1 MKPTSSQLN
10 QKAQQLLNSP
20 SVGEP
25 TRNALLKRIEISKQ
39 KNCFFNEMDF
49 QLLSVVCDL
58 LMDQESGNRIVN
70 VAVFIDERLMR
81 NTCDGW
87 RYNEMPRDGE
97 MYLRGLEGIDETSV
111 QTFQKRFI
119 ELKKEEQLLVLSQI
133 QNGTA
138 TGNMWKT
145 LPAKRFFEE
154 ILAEATE
161 IFFSYPAVQMEIN
174 YSGMAD
180 AGGWKKV
187 GLNEKDDIQEKV

>member
-10 QKAQQLLNSP
+10 QKVQQLLQSP

-49 QLLSVVCDL
+49 KLLSVVCDL
-58 LMDQESGNRIVN
+58 LMDQEPGNRIVN
-70 VAVFIDERLMR
+70 VAVFIDERLTR

-87 RYNEMPRDGE
+87 RYDEMPRDGE

-145 LPAKRFFEE
+145 LSAKRFFEE

-180 AGGWKKV
+180 ADGWKKV
-187 GLNEKDDIQEKV
+187 GLNEKDDIQQKV